1 MGLNILALGV
11 FSVLILL
18 LGTMGFLMPENIS
31 LLSTTYS
38 YNLFRVDLGLV
49 GIIVALTN
57 DKTIIKYGNLGLG
70 LVIAYQA
77 FASLLN
83 LYPEEYFQWTI
94 LDNILNADIGLAMI
108 LIGLFK
114 KG

>member
-1 MGLNILALGV
+1 MGLNILALGI

-18 LGTMGFLMPENIS
+18 LGAMGFLMPENIS

-57 DKTIIKYGNLGLG
+57 DKTIIKYGNLSLG